1 MLLSEKKVLVTGGLG
16 FIGSNLV
23 IRCLEEGGAVTILDN
38 LDPNCGGNLKNI
50 EEVKSDVDLVLGDL
64 TDYATVLRQISSKDL
79 VFNCAASISHSMSMQ
94 EPWNNLDVNT
104 RGVLNILEALKRV
117 NRDARF
123 IHLGTTTQLG
133 RMTTEIA
140 DEDHSE
146 FPLDVYSANKVASE
160 KYALIYKNAYDLDVQ
175 VIRLSNI
182 YGPRAAIHT
191 PHLTFNNYFVGLAL
205 QAKPI
210 TVYAPGT
217 QMRNLLYVDD
227 AVDALL
233 IAAKTDNVDGNRPV
247 YFATSNDH
255 YSVREIAEKI
265 SQIIGGSVDYI
276 DPPTKLEAITIGDF
290 IVSNK
295 KIMSKL
301 GWNPKIDLVDGLKR
315 TKDFFSSRLPDY
327 LPE

>member
-1 MLLSEKKVLVTGGLG
+1 M
-16 FIGSNLV
+16 
-23 IRCLEEGGAVTILDN
+23 
-38 LDPNCGGNLKNI
+38 
-50 EEVKSDVDLVLGDL
+50 
-64 TDYATVLRQISSKDL
+64 
-79 VFNCAASISHSMSMQ
+79 
-94 EPWNNLDVNT
+94 DVNT

-133 RMTTEIA
+133 RMTTGIA

-160 KYALIYKNAYDLDVQ
+160 KYVLIYKNAYDLDVQ

-276 DPPTKLEAITIGDF
+276 LSLIHI
-290 IVSNK
+290 
-295 KIMSKL
+295 
-301 GWNPKIDLVDGLKR
+301 
-315 TKDFFSSRLPDY
+315 
-327 LPE
+327 